1 MTPGRGTVMFAT
13 TWHENLGLWF
23 ATRAESEIDTKRGT
37 RKELAKAHG
46 AGFLGKACTRG
57 PVITLWVL

>member
-1 MTPGRGTVMFAT
+1 MFAT
-13 TWHENLGLWF
+13 TWRENLGLWF
-23 ATRAESEIDTKRGT
+23 ATRAESEIDTKRVI

-46 AGFLGKACTRG
+46 AGFLGKACTQG